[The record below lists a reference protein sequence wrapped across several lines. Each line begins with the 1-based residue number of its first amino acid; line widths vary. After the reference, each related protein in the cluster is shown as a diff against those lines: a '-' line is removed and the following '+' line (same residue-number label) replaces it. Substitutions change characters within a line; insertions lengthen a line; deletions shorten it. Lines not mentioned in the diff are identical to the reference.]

1 MKTHFRAFTL
11 IELMLIVAIIGTLSA
26 IAAPIFNEY
35 RTKAREASAKSD
47 AGSLIQAVIAAKK

>member
-11 IELMLIVAIIGTLSA
+11 IELMLVVAIIGILCA
-26 IAAPIFNEY
+26 IAIPAFNEY

-47 AGSLIQAVIAAKK
+47 AKTLIQAVIAAKN